1 MARPRGTDSAQVIQ
15 VIKTESMRGEGTQED
30 LCRIVKQYKNRS
42 HKCLKKLRKEV
53 KAMRKELL
61 EIRRFLEPFSKP
73 IVINGSEVSKAV
85 QKSIRGTFEAI
96 SETSRNREN

>member
-1 MARPRGTDSAQVIQ
+1 MSKRKKDRP
-15 VIKTESMRGEGTQED
+15 
-30 LCRIVKQYKNRS
+30 

-53 KAMRKELL
+53 KTMRKELL

>member
-1 MARPRGTDSAQVIQ
+1 MSKRKKDRP
-15 VIKTESMRGEGTQED
+15 
-30 LCRIVKQYKNRS
+30 

-85 QKSIRGTFEAI
+85 QKSIRGTFEEI

>member
-1 MARPRGTDSAQVIQ
+1 MSKRKKDRP
-15 VIKTESMRGEGTQED
+15 
-30 LCRIVKQYKNRS
+30 

-53 KAMRKELL
+53 KTMRKELL

-96 SETSRNREN
+96 AETSRNREN

>member
-1 MARPRGTDSAQVIQ
+1 MSKRKKDRP
-15 VIKTESMRGEGTQED
+15 
-30 LCRIVKQYKNRS
+30 

>member
-1 MARPRGTDSAQVIQ
+1 MSKRKKDRP
-15 VIKTESMRGEGTQED
+15 
-30 LCRIVKQYKNRS
+30 

-53 KAMRKELL
+53 KTMRKELL

-73 IVINGSEVSKAV
+73 IVINCSEVSKAV

>member
-1 MARPRGTDSAQVIQ
+1 MSKRKKDRP
-15 VIKTESMRGEGTQED
+15 
-30 LCRIVKQYKNRS
+30 

-53 KAMRKELL
+53 KTTRKELL

>member
-1 MARPRGTDSAQVIQ
+1 VSKRKKDRP
-15 VIKTESMRGEGTQED
+15 
-30 LCRIVKQYKNRS
+30 

-53 KAMRKELL
+53 KTMRKELL

>member
-1 MARPRGTDSAQVIQ
+1 MSKRKKD
-15 VIKTESMRGEGTQED
+15 
-30 LCRIVKQYKNRS
+30 RS

-53 KAMRKELL
+53 KTMRKELL

>member
-1 MARPRGTDSAQVIQ
+1 MSKRKKDRP
-15 VIKTESMRGEGTQED
+15 
-30 LCRIVKQYKNRS
+30 

-53 KAMRKELL
+53 KTMRKELL

-73 IVINGSEVSKAV
+73 IVINGNEVSKAV